1 MPQKIFQG
9 GTNMKRFR
17 VAVAILV
24 LVAIA
29 APLFADNAQT
39 KWENRIKEYF
49 NNLLLDVERTKDPAE
64 KRALLN
70 ESLERFLTAMDR
82 LQKLPFL
89 NQEQREALARF
100 DAEVQ
105 QKHDE
110 LNGTAGFT
118 MVANAD
124 LDDFAGYVVQDL
136 EQAAR
141 SYIVL
146 SGVAIIIII
155 LLLVLIL

>member
-1 MPQKIFQG
+1 M
-9 GTNMKRFR
+9 
-17 VAVAILV
+17 AVLL

-39 KWENRIKEYF
+39 KWENRLKEYF
-49 NNLLLDVERTKDPAE
+49 NDLLLKVEETKDPAE

-82 LQKLPFL
+82 VQRLPFL

-100 DAEVQ
+100 EAEVQ
-105 QKHDE
+105 EKHDE
-110 LNGTAGFT
+110 LNGVAGFA

-124 LDDFAGYVVQDL
+124 LDDFAGFMVQDL
-136 EQAAR
+136 EQAMR
-141 SYIVL
+141 SYVVL
-146 SGVAIIIII
+146 STAAIIIII
-155 LLLVLIL
+155 VLLILLL

>member
-1 MPQKIFQG
+1 
-9 GTNMKRFR
+9 MKYFR
-17 VAVAILV
+17 VAVTVLV
-24 LVAIA
+24 LAAIA
-29 APLFADNAQT
+29 APLFADSTQN

-49 NNLLLDVERTKDPAE
+49 NDLLLKVEETKDPAE

-82 LQKLPFL
+82 IQRLPFL

-105 QKHDE
+105 EKHDE
-110 LNGTAGFT
+110 LNGAAGFAR
-118 MVANAD
+118 VANAD
-124 LDDFAGYVVQDL
+124 LDDFAGYMVQDL
-136 EQAAR
+136 EQAVR

-146 SGVAIIIII
+146 STAAIIIII
-155 LLLVLIL
+155 VLLIILL

>member
-1 MPQKIFQG
+1 
-9 GTNMKRFR
+9 MKRFR
-17 VAVAILV
+17 VAVAVLV

-39 KWENRIKEYF
+39 RLENRLKEYF
-49 NNLLLDVERTKDPAE
+49 NNLLLEVEQTRDPAE

-100 DAEVQ
+100 DAKVQ
-105 QKHDE
+105 EKHDE
-110 LNGTAGFT
+110 LNGAAGFAA
-118 MVANAD
+118 VANAD
-124 LDDFAGYVVQDL
+124 LDDFAGYMVQDL

-146 SGVAIIIII
+146 STAAVIIII
-155 LLLVLIL
+155 LLLILIVL

>member
-1 MPQKIFQG
+1 
-9 GTNMKRFR
+9 MKHFR
-17 VAVAILV
+17 VAVAVLV
-24 LVAIA
+24 LAAIA
-29 APLFADNAQT
+29 APLFADSRQD

-49 NNLLLDVERTKDPAE
+49 NDLLLKVEETKDPAE

-82 LQKLPFL
+82 VQRLPFL

-105 QKHDE
+105 EKHDE
-110 LNGTAGFT
+110 LNGAAGFAR
-118 MVANAD
+118 VANAD
-124 LDDFAGYVVQDL
+124 LDDFAGYMVQDL

-141 SYIVL
+141 SYVVL
-146 SGVAIIIII
+146 STAAVIIII
-155 LLLVLIL
+155 LLLIILL

>member
-1 MPQKIFQG
+1 
-9 GTNMKRFR
+9 MKRFR
-17 VAVAILV
+17 VAVAVLV

-39 KWENRIKEYF
+39 RLENRLKEYF
-49 NNLLLDVERTKDPAE
+49 NNLLLEVKQTKDPAE

-89 NQEQREALARF
+89 NQEQREGLARF

-105 QKHDE
+105 EKHDE
-110 LNGTAGFT
+110 LNGAAGFA

-141 SYIVL
+141 SYIL
-146 SGVAIIIII
+146 ISTAALIIIII
-155 LLLVLIL
+155 VVLVLVL

>member
-1 MPQKIFQG
+1 
-9 GTNMKRFR
+9 MKHFR
-17 VAVAILV
+17 VAVAVLV

-39 KWENRIKEYF
+39 KWENRLKEYF
-49 NNLLLDVERTKDPAE
+49 NDLLLKVEETKDPAE

-82 LQKLPFL
+82 VQRLPFL

-105 QKHDE
+105 EKHDE
-110 LNGTAGFT
+110 LNGAAGFA

-124 LDDFAGYVVQDL
+124 LDDFAGYMVQDL
-136 EQAAR
+136 EQAMR
-141 SYIVL
+141 SYVVL
-146 SGVAIIIII
+146 STAAIIIII
-155 LLLVLIL
+155 VLLIILL

>member
-1 MPQKIFQG
+1 
-9 GTNMKRFR
+9 MKHFR
-17 VAVAILV
+17 VAVTVLV
-24 LVAIA
+24 LAAIA
-29 APLFADNAQT
+29 APLFADSTQN

-49 NNLLLDVERTKDPAE
+49 NDLLLKVEETKDPE
-64 KRALLN
+64 QKRALLN

-82 LQKLPFL
+82 VQRLPFL

-105 QKHDE
+105 EKHDE
-110 LNGTAGFT
+110 LNGAAGFA
-118 MVANAD
+118 MVANAN
-124 LDDFAGYVVQDL
+124 LDDFAGYMVQDL

-146 SGVAIIIII
+146 STAAVIIII
-155 LLLVLIL
+155 LLLIILL

>member
-1 MPQKIFQG
+1 
-9 GTNMKRFR
+9 MKRFR
-17 VAVAILV
+17 VAVAVLL

-39 KWENRIKEYF
+39 KWENRLKEYF
-49 NNLLLDVERTKDPAE
+49 NDLLLKVEETKDPAE

-82 LQKLPFL
+82 VQRLPFL

-100 DAEVQ
+100 EAEVQ
-105 QKHDE
+105 EKHDE
-110 LNGTAGFT
+110 LNGVAGFA

-124 LDDFAGYVVQDL
+124 LDDFAGFMVQDL
-136 EQAAR
+136 EQAMR
-141 SYIVL
+141 SYVVL
-146 SGVAIIIII
+146 STAAIIIII
-155 LLLVLIL
+155 VLLIILL

>member
-1 MPQKIFQG
+1 
-9 GTNMKRFR
+9 MKYFR
-17 VAVAILV
+17 VAVTVLI

-29 APLFADNAQT
+29 APLFADNTQT
-39 KWENRIKEYF
+39 KWENRLKEYF
-49 NNLLLDVERTKDPAE
+49 NDLLLKVEQTKDPAE

-82 LQKLPFL
+82 IQKLPFL

-100 DAEVQ
+100 DTEVQ
-105 QKHDE
+105 EKHDE
-110 LNGTAGFT
+110 LNGAAGFAQ
-118 MVANAD
+118 VANAD
-124 LDDFAGYVVQDL
+124 LDDFAGYMVQDL

-146 SGVAIIIII
+146 STAAIIIII
-155 LLLVLIL
+155 VLLIILL

>member
-1 MPQKIFQG
+1 M
-9 GTNMKRFR
+9 
-17 VAVAILV
+17 AVLL

-39 KWENRIKEYF
+39 KWENRLKEYF
-49 NNLLLDVERTKDPAE
+49 NDLLLKVEETKDPAE

-82 LQKLPFL
+82 VQRLPFL

-105 QKHDE
+105 EKHDE
-110 LNGTAGFT
+110 LNGVAGFA

-124 LDDFAGYVVQDL
+124 LDDFAGFMVQDL
-136 EQAAR
+136 EQAMR
-141 SYIVL
+141 SYVVL
-146 SGVAIIIII
+146 STAAIIIII
-155 LLLVLIL
+155 VLLIILL

>member
-1 MPQKIFQG
+1 
-9 GTNMKRFR
+9 MKRFR
-17 VAVAILV
+17 VAVAVLL

-39 KWENRIKEYF
+39 RWENRLKEYF
-49 NNLLLDVERTKDPAE
+49 NDLLLDVERTKDPAE

-82 LQKLPFL
+82 LQRLPFL

-105 QKHDE
+105 EKHDE
-110 LNGTAGFT
+110 LNGAAGFE

-124 LDDFAGYVVQDL
+124 LDEFAGYVVQDL

-146 SGVAIIIII
+146 SSVAVVII
-155 LLLVLIL
+155 LIVLLVLIL

>member
-1 MPQKIFQG
+1 
-9 GTNMKRFR
+9 
-17 VAVAILV
+17 VAVLL

-39 KWENRIKEYF
+39 KWENRLKEYF
-49 NNLLLDVERTKDPAE
+49 NDLLLKVEETKDPAE

-82 LQKLPFL
+82 VQRLPFL

-100 DAEVQ
+100 EAEVQ
-105 QKHDE
+105 EKHDE
-110 LNGTAGFT
+110 LNGVAGFA

-124 LDDFAGYVVQDL
+124 LDDFAGYMVQDL
-136 EQAAR
+136 EQAMR
-141 SYIVL
+141 SYVVL
-146 SGVAIIIII
+146 STAAIIIII
-155 LLLVLIL
+155 VLLILLL

>member
-1 MPQKIFQG
+1 
-9 GTNMKRFR
+9 MKRFR
-17 VAVAILV
+17 VVVAVLL

-39 KWENRIKEYF
+39 KWENRLKEYF
-49 NNLLLDVERTKDPAE
+49 NDLLLKVEETKDPAE

-82 LQKLPFL
+82 IQRLPFL

-105 QKHDE
+105 EKHDE
-110 LNGTAGFT
+110 LNGAAGFAR
-118 MVANAD
+118 VANAD
-124 LDDFAGYVVQDL
+124 LDDFAGFMVQDL
-136 EQAAR
+136 EQAMR
-141 SYIVL
+141 SYVVL
-146 SGVAIIIII
+146 STAAIIIII
-155 LLLVLIL
+155 VLLIILL

>member
-1 MPQKIFQG
+1 
-9 GTNMKRFR
+9 MKHFR
-17 VAVAILV
+17 VAVAVLV
-24 LVAIA
+24 LAAIA
-29 APLFADNAQT
+29 APLFADSTQN

-49 NNLLLDVERTKDPAE
+49 NDLLLKVEEAKDPE
-64 KRALLN
+64 QKRALLN

-82 LQKLPFL
+82 VQRLPFL

-105 QKHDE
+105 EKHDE
-110 LNGTAGFT
+110 LNGAAGFA

-124 LDDFAGYVVQDL
+124 LDDFAGYMVQDL

-141 SYIVL
+141 SYVVL
-146 SGVAIIIII
+146 STAAIIIII
-155 LLLVLIL
+155 LLLIILL

>member
-1 MPQKIFQG
+1 
-9 GTNMKRFR
+9 MKRFT
-17 VAVAILV
+17 VAVAVLV
-24 LVAIA
+24 LLAIA
-29 APLFADNAQT
+29 APLFAESAET
-39 KWENRIKEYF
+39 RWENRLKEYF
-49 NNLLLDVERTKDPAE
+49 NNLLLEVEQTKGPAE

-82 LQKLPFL
+82 IQRLPFL

-105 QKHDE
+105 EKHDE
-110 LNGTAGFT
+110 LNGAAGFA

-124 LDDFAGYVVQDL
+124 LDDFAAYMVQDL

-141 SYIVL
+141 TYFVL
-146 SGVAIIIII
+146 SGVTILIII
-155 LLLVLIL
+155 LLLIILL

>member
-1 MPQKIFQG
+1 
-9 GTNMKRFR
+9 MKHFR
-17 VAVAILV
+17 VAVAVLV

-39 KWENRIKEYF
+39 KWENRLKEYF
-49 NNLLLDVERTKDPAE
+49 NDLLLEVEQTKDPAE

-82 LQKLPFL
+82 IQRLPFF

-100 DAEVQ
+100 DAAVQ
-105 QKHDE
+105 EKHDE
-110 LNGTAGFT
+110 LNGAAGFA

-124 LDDFAGYVVQDL
+124 LDDFAGYMVQDL

-146 SGVAIIIII
+146 STAAIIIII
-155 LLLVLIL
+155 LVLIILL

>member
-1 MPQKIFQG
+1 
-9 GTNMKRFR
+9 MKRFR
-17 VAVAILV
+17 VAMAVLL

-39 KWENRIKEYF
+39 KWENRLKEYF
-49 NNLLLDVERTKDPAE
+49 NDLLLKVEETKDPAE

-82 LQKLPFL
+82 VQRLPFL

-105 QKHDE
+105 EKHDE
-110 LNGTAGFT
+110 LNGAAGFA

-124 LDDFAGYVVQDL
+124 LDDFAGYMVQDL

-146 SGVAIIIII
+146 STAAIIIII
-155 LLLVLIL
+155 VLLIILL

>member
-1 MPQKIFQG
+1 
-9 GTNMKRFR
+9 MKRFR
-17 VAVAILV
+17 VAVAVLL

-39 KWENRIKEYF
+39 KWENRLKEYF
-49 NNLLLDVERTKDPAE
+49 NDLLLKVEETKDPAE

-82 LQKLPFL
+82 VQRLPFL

-100 DAEVQ
+100 EAEVQ
-105 QKHDE
+105 EKHDE
-110 LNGTAGFT
+110 LNGVAGFA

-124 LDDFAGYVVQDL
+124 LDDFAGYMVQDL
-136 EQAAR
+136 EQAMR
-141 SYIVL
+141 SYVVL
-146 SGVAIIIII
+146 STAAIIIII
-155 LLLVLIL
+155 VLLILLL